1 MKKNSVSQKNENE
14 DKKDEKEAED
24 NTDSMYL
31 KEMREELNKAAMEFR
46 SGETQG
52 KKDTKIDKMFKLINM
67 IKLSSTIKI
76 LKDDNVPKEIIPHL
90 FLGSIGSASN
100 LKQLEN
106 FKITH
111 IICCASGIKNFFP
124 DKFKY
129 YNINLLDSEKENIR
143 QYFEESFNFIDNG
156 IKNGGN
162 VLVHCHAGISRS
174 STILIA
180 YIMKSQK
187 MKVDKV
193 LELIKSK
200 REKVNPNIGF
210 LNQLKEY
217 EKELG
222 I

>member
-1 MKKNSVSQKNENE
+1 M
-14 DKKDEKEAED
+14 EKENKEEKD
-24 NTDSMYL
+24 NNEQKESTDNNDNFYL
-31 KEMREELNKAAMEFR
+31 KEMKEELNKAAKEFR
-46 SGETQG
+46 SGETNG
-52 KKDTKIDKMFKLINM
+52 KKDTKFDKMMKLLNM

-76 LKDDNVPKEIIPHL
+76 LKDDNMPIEIIPHL

-111 IICCASGIKNFFP
+111 IVCAASGIKNFFP

-129 YNINLLDSEKENIR
+129 LNINLLDSEKEDIKK
-143 QYFEESFNFIDNG
+143 YFSQSYEFIDKA
-156 IKNGGN
+156 IKNNGN
-162 VLVHCHAGISRS
+162 VLVHCHAGVSRS

-187 MKVDKV
+187 MKLDKI
-193 LELIKSK
+193 LDLMKTK
-200 REKVNPNIGF
+200 REKVSPNIGF
-210 LNQLKEY
+210 LQQLYQY